1 MQQLISIDEDS
12 NNIGEEF
19 KEFLNKQTEII
30 NNLISSNLSN
40 FIYTSN
46 IIQTKIDI
54 YNFLQNK
61 VILILTELNKN
72 NSYQKNK
79 ENSEKITT
87 LFQLLVNINALIKEK
102 ELSLYK
108 IIGILHSKDKAS
120 KGQNYENE
128 IYHLK
133 NELIEKNKQIK
144 VLENMNL
151 ILNEQIE
158 KIKLENDTLTMKLLG
173 KSKKYIND
181 ETIKSGLETIMKNN
195 NDKNYLNKTNN
206 NNTINSRINL
216 PNMPKS
222 SFNKQIIVSKKKLSR
237 EQLNEIIQNIYKSK
251 IAYDQNCID
260 LNKPLETMEQH
271 MYQYL
276 NNKYGLKNLTIE
288 YASAIISGIKD
299 YSKKDMNIKLFGMLL
314 KNEIEEN
321 TLAIVEKIK
330 QVVEETLEYFIT
342 QKNPYMS
349 TGDVLLICDKI
360 KKGMVDE
367 DVWNSFI
374 DTLFLNDKE
383 NGNKV
388 KEKIYEFID
397 RIMKKSLEKLGNN
410 LKFEMTREE
419 EDFFKEMQNYPKK
432 IRYEDL
438 INILIDYHIK
448 VRKNYLKNMREIFMD
463 NDDNKD
469 GVLTKKEFIKYIND
483 LKIFHEETIE
493 ENIDYLLR
501 KIPQCEKYDF
511 FSFSEVVG
519 LFDQEQILKENN
531 EKCSILDFLA
541 KYLIISKYKFYN
553 FNLIRI
559 LNSNND
565 RK

>member
-1 MQQLISIDEDS
+1 MQQLILIDDNS
-12 NNIGEEF
+12 HNIGEDF
-19 KEFLNKQTEII
+19 KEFLNKQTEVI

-40 FIYTSN
+40 YIYTSN

-61 VILILTELNKN
+61 IILILTELNKSN
-72 NSYQKNK
+72 NYQKIK
-79 ENSEKITT
+79 ENSKKSTL
-87 LFQLLVNINALIKEK
+87 LFQLLAEINALIKEK

-108 IIGILHSKDKAS
+108 IIGILHNKVINTNSPKMEQS
-120 KGQNYENE
+120 IENDD
-128 IYHLK
+128 LK
-133 NELIEKNKQIK
+133 NENNRLKYELVEKNKQIK
-144 VLENMNL
+144 VLENINT
-151 ILNEQIE
+151 ILNEKIE
-158 KIKLENDTLTMKLLG
+158 KIKAENDTMTMKLFER
-173 KSKKYIND
+173 SKKFLND
-181 ETIKSGLETIMKNN
+181 STIKSGLETLMKNN
-195 NDKNYLNKTNN
+195 NDKNNN
-206 NNTINSRINL
+206 NKDNNFNTINSRINL
-216 PNMPKS
+216 PNMPKNC
-222 SFNKQIIVSKKKLSR
+222 FNKQIIVSKKKLTR

-288 YASAIISGIKD
+288 YASAIISGIKE
-299 YSKKDMNIKLFGMLL
+299 YSKKDMNIKVFGMLL

-321 TLAIVEKIK
+321 TLTIVEKIK
-330 QVVEETLEYFIT
+330 QVVQETLEYFIS
-342 QKNPYMS
+342 QKNPYMAG
-349 TGDVLLICDKI
+349 GDVQKLCEKI
-360 KKGMVDE
+360 KGGMVDE

-383 NGNKV
+383 NGKKV
-388 KEKIYEFID
+388 KDKIYEFID
-397 RIMKKSLEKLGNN
+397 RIMAKSLDKIGNN

-419 EDFFKEMQNYPKK
+419 EDFFNEMKNYPKK

-438 INILIDYHIK
+438 INILIDYHIR
-448 VRKNYLKNMREIFMD
+448 VRKNYLKNMREIFMN
-463 NDDNKD
+463 NDENKD

-483 LKIFHEETIE
+483 LKIFHEETLE

-501 KIPQCEKYDF
+501 KMPQCEKYDF
-511 FSFSEVVG
+511 FNFSEIVD

-541 KYLIISKYKFYN
+541 K
-553 FNLIRI
+553 
-559 LNSNND
+559 
-565 RK
+565 

>member
-61 VILILTELNKN
+61 IILILTELNKN
-72 NSYQKNK
+72 NTYLKNK
-79 ENSEKITT
+79 ENSEKIKT
-87 LFQLLVNINALIKEK
+87 LFQLLVDINALIKEK
-102 ELSLYK
+102 ELSLFK
-108 IIGILHSKDKAS
+108 IIGILHSKGKKTN

-128 IYHLK
+128 NYHLK

-158 KIKLENDTLTMKLLG
+158 KIKSENDTLTMKLLG
-173 KSKKYIND
+173 RSKKYIND

-222 SFNKQIIVSKKKLSR
+222 SFNKQIIVSKKKLSK

-288 YASAIISGIKD
+288 YASAIISGIKE

-342 QKNPYMS
+342 QKNPYMN

-374 DTLFLNDKE
+374 DTLFLNDKD
-383 NGNKV
+383 NGKKV

-397 RIMKKSLEKLGNN
+397 RIMKKSLEKIGNN
-410 LKFEMTREE
+410 IKFEMTREE

-448 VRKNYLKNMREIFMD
+448 VRKNYLKNMRDIFMD
-463 NDDNKD
+463 NDENKD

-541 KYLIISKYKFYN
+541 K
-553 FNLIRI
+553 
-559 LNSNND
+559 
-565 RK
+565 

>member
-1 MQQLISIDEDS
+1 MQQLILIDDNS
-12 NNIGEEF
+12 HNIGEDF
-19 KEFLNKQTEII
+19 KEFLNKQTEVI

-40 FIYTSN
+40 YIYTSN

-61 VILILTELNKN
+61 IILILTELNKSN
-72 NSYQKNK
+72 NYQKIK
-79 ENSEKITT
+79 ENSKKSTL
-87 LFQLLVNINALIKEK
+87 LFQLLAEINALIKEK

-108 IIGILHSKDKAS
+108 IIGILHNKVINTNSPKMEQS
-120 KGQNYENE
+120 IENDD
-128 IYHLK
+128 LK
-133 NELIEKNKQIK
+133 NENNRLKYELVEKNKQIK
-144 VLENMNL
+144 VLENINT
-151 ILNEQIE
+151 ILNEKIE
-158 KIKLENDTLTMKLLG
+158 KIKTENDTMTMKLFER
-173 KSKKYIND
+173 SKKFLND
-181 ETIKSGLETIMKNN
+181 STIKSGLETLMKNN
-195 NDKNYLNKTNN
+195 NDKNNN
-206 NNTINSRINL
+206 NKDNNFNTINSRINL
-216 PNMPKS
+216 PNMPKNC
-222 SFNKQIIVSKKKLSR
+222 FNKQIIVSKKKLTR

-288 YASAIISGIKD
+288 YASAIISGIKE
-299 YSKKDMNIKLFGMLL
+299 YSKKDMNIKVFGMLL

-321 TLAIVEKIK
+321 TLTIVEKIK
-330 QVVEETLEYFIT
+330 QVVQETLEYFIS
-342 QKNPYMS
+342 QKNPYMVG
-349 TGDVLLICDKI
+349 GDVQKLCEKI
-360 KKGMVDE
+360 KGGMVDE

-383 NGNKV
+383 NGKKV
-388 KEKIYEFID
+388 KDKIYEFID
-397 RIMKKSLEKLGNN
+397 RIMAKSLDKIGNN

-419 EDFFKEMQNYPKK
+419 EDFFNEMKNYPKK

-438 INILIDYHIK
+438 INILIDYHIR
-448 VRKNYLKNMREIFMD
+448 VRKNYLKNMREIFMN
-463 NDDNKD
+463 NDENKD

-483 LKIFHEETIE
+483 LKIFHEETLE

-501 KIPQCEKYDF
+501 KMPQCEKYDF
-511 FSFSEVVG
+511 FSFSEIVD

-541 KYLIISKYKFYN
+541 K
-553 FNLIRI
+553 
-559 LNSNND
+559 
-565 RK
+565 

>member
-1 MQQLISIDEDS
+1 MQQLILIDDNS
-12 NNIGEEF
+12 HNIGEDF
-19 KEFLNKQTEII
+19 KEFLNKQTEVI

-40 FIYTSN
+40 YIYTSN

-61 VILILTELNKN
+61 IILILTELNKSN
-72 NSYQKNK
+72 NYQKIK
-79 ENSEKITT
+79 ENSKKSTL
-87 LFQLLVNINALIKEK
+87 LFQLLAEINALIKEK

-108 IIGILHSKDKAS
+108 IIGILHNKVINTNSPKMEQS
-120 KGQNYENE
+120 IENDD
-128 IYHLK
+128 LK
-133 NELIEKNKQIK
+133 NENNRLKYELVEKNKQIK
-144 VLENMNL
+144 VLENINT
-151 ILNEQIE
+151 ILNEKIE
-158 KIKLENDTLTMKLLG
+158 KIKTENDTMTMKLFER
-173 KSKKYIND
+173 SKKFLND
-181 ETIKSGLETIMKNN
+181 STIKSGLETLMKNN
-195 NDKNYLNKTNN
+195 NDKNNNKDNN
-206 NNTINSRINL
+206 FNTINSRINL
-216 PNMPKS
+216 PNMPKNC
-222 SFNKQIIVSKKKLSR
+222 FNKQIIVSKKKLTR

-288 YASAIISGIKD
+288 YASAIISGIKE
-299 YSKKDMNIKLFGMLL
+299 YSKKDMNIKVFGMLL

-321 TLAIVEKIK
+321 TLTIVEKIK
-330 QVVEETLEYFIT
+330 QVVQETLEYFIS
-342 QKNPYMS
+342 QKNPYMAG
-349 TGDVLLICDKI
+349 GDVQKLCEKI
-360 KKGMVDE
+360 KGGMVDE

-383 NGNKV
+383 NGKKV
-388 KEKIYEFID
+388 KDKIYEFID
-397 RIMKKSLEKLGNN
+397 RIMAKSLDKIGNN

-419 EDFFKEMQNYPKK
+419 EDFFNEMKNYPKK

-438 INILIDYHIK
+438 INILIDYHIR
-448 VRKNYLKNMREIFMD
+448 VRKNYLKNMREIFMN
-463 NDDNKD
+463 NDENKD

-483 LKIFHEETIE
+483 LKIFHEETLE

-501 KIPQCEKYDF
+501 KMPQCEKYDF
-511 FSFSEVVG
+511 FSFSEIVD

-541 KYLIISKYKFYN
+541 K
-553 FNLIRI
+553 
-559 LNSNND
+559 
-565 RK
+565 

>member
-1 MQQLISIDEDS
+1 MQQLISIDENS

-30 NNLISSNLSN
+30 NNLIASNVSN
-40 FIYTSN
+40 YIYASN

-61 VILILTELNKN
+61 IILILTELNKSN
-72 NSYQKNK
+72 IKQK
-79 ENSEKITT
+79 SEDKLDKIEI
-87 LFQLLVNINALIKEK
+87 LFQLLVDINILIKEK

-108 IIGILHSKDKAS
+108 IIAILHSKGTNNNSNNTNDRIDLI
-120 KGQNYENE
+120 NEN
-128 IYHLK
+128 YHLK
-133 NELIEKNKQIK
+133 SELIEKNKQIK
-144 VLENMNL
+144 VLENINT
-151 ILNEQIE
+151 ILNERIE
-158 KIKLENDTLTMKLLG
+158 NIKEENNSLTVKLLE
-173 KSKKYIND
+173 KPKKYIN
-181 ETIKSGLETIMKNN
+181 EGTNKSGIETIMKNK
-195 NDKNYLNKTNN
+195 NDKNYLNNINN

-216 PNMPKS
+216 PNMTKS
-222 SFNKQIIVSKKKLSR
+222 CFNKQIIVSKKKLSR

-251 IAYDQNCID
+251 ISFDQNCID

-288 YASAIISGIKD
+288 YASAIIAGIKE
-299 YSKKDMNIKLFGMLL
+299 YSKKDMNIKVFGMLL

-330 QVVEETLEYFIT
+330 QVIEETLEYFIS
-342 QKNPYMS
+342 QKNPYMGI
-349 TGDVLLICDKI
+349 GDVSQMCEKI

-367 DVWNSFI
+367 IVWNSFI

-383 NGNKV
+383 NGKKV

-397 RIMKKSLEKLGNN
+397 RIMAKSLEKLGNN
-410 LKFEMTREE
+410 VKFEMTREE
-419 EDFFKEMQNYPKK
+419 EDFYKEMKNYQKK

-448 VRKNYLKNMREIFMD
+448 VRKNYLKNMREIFMN
-463 NDDNKD
+463 NDENKD

-501 KIPQCEKYDF
+501 KLPQCEKYDF

-541 KYLIISKYKFYN
+541 K
-553 FNLIRI
+553 
-559 LNSNND
+559 
-565 RK
+565 

>member
-72 NSYQKNK
+72 NTYQKNK

-87 LFQLLVNINALIKEK
+87 LFQLLVDINALIKEK

-108 IIGILHSKDKAS
+108 IIGILHSKDKAN

-128 IYHLK
+128 NYHLK

-158 KIKLENDTLTMKLLG
+158 KIKLENDTLTLKLLG

-288 YASAIISGIKD
+288 YASAIISGIKE

-330 QVVEETLEYFIT
+330 QVVEDTLEYFIT

-367 DVWNSFI
+367 EVWNSFI

-541 KYLIISKYKFYN
+541 K
-553 FNLIRI
+553 
-559 LNSNND
+559 
-565 RK
+565 

>member
-1 MQQLISIDEDS
+1 MQQLLIIDD
-12 NNIGEEF
+12 NKHNIGEDF
-19 KEFLNKQTEII
+19 KEFLNKQTEVI

-40 FIYTSN
+40 YIYTSN

-61 VILILTELNKN
+61 VILLLSELNKTN
-72 NSYQKNK
+72 NYQSIK
-79 ENSEKITT
+79 ENTNKSS
-87 LFQLLVNINALIKEK
+87 LLLQLLADINALIKEK

-108 IIGILHSKDKAS
+108 IIGILHSKGGNINTTHIVQS
-120 KGQNYENE
+120 TENDNLINE
-128 IYHLK
+128 NNHLK
-133 NELIEKNKQIK
+133 YELVEKNKQIK
-144 VLENMNL
+144 VLENINT
-151 ILNEQIE
+151 ILNEKIE
-158 KIKLENDTLTMKLLG
+158 KIKTENDTLTMKLYER
-173 KSKKYIND
+173 SKKFLND
-181 ETIKSGLETIMKNN
+181 STIKSGLETLMKNKNDKNN
-195 NDKNYLNKTNN
+195 NCKDNN
-206 NNTINSRINL
+206 FNTINSRIYL
-216 PNMPKS
+216 PNMPKN
-222 SFNKQIIVSKKKLSR
+222 SFNKQIIVSKKKLTR
-237 EQLNEIIQNIYKSK
+237 EQINEIIQNIYKSK

-288 YASAIISGIKD
+288 YASAIISGIKE
-299 YSKKDMNIKLFGMLL
+299 YSKKDMNIKVFGMLL

-321 TLAIVEKIK
+321 TLTIVEKIK
-330 QVVEETLEYFIT
+330 QVVQETLEFFIS
-342 QKNPYMS
+342 QKHPYMIGS
-349 TGDVLLICDKI
+349 DVQKLCDSI

-367 DVWNSFI
+367 EVWNSFI

-383 NGNKV
+383 NGKKV
-388 KEKIYEFID
+388 KDKIYEFIN
-397 RIMKKSLEKLGNN
+397 RIMTKSLDKIGTN

-419 EDFFKEMQNYPKK
+419 EDLFNEVKNFPKK

-438 INILIDYHIK
+438 INILIDYHIR
-448 VRKNYLKNMREIFMD
+448 VRKNYLKNMREIFMN
-463 NDDNKD
+463 NDENKD

-483 LKIFHEETIE
+483 LKIFHEETLE

-511 FSFSEVVG
+511 FSFSEIVE

-541 KYLIISKYKFYN
+541 K
-553 FNLIRI
+553 
-559 LNSNND
+559 
-565 RK
+565 

>member
-321 TLAIVEKIK
+321 TLAIIEKIK

-541 KYLIISKYKFYN
+541 K
-553 FNLIRI
+553 
-559 LNSNND
+559 
-565 RK
+565 

>member
-1 MQQLISIDEDS
+1 MQQLISIDENS

-30 NNLISSNLSN
+30 NNLIANNVSNY
-40 FIYTSN
+40 IYASN

-61 VILILTELNKN
+61 IILILTELNKSN
-72 NSYQKNK
+72 INQKSENK
-79 ENSEKITT
+79 SDKIEI
-87 LFQLLVNINALIKEK
+87 LFQLLVDINILIKEK

-108 IIGILHSKDKAS
+108 IIAILHSKGTNNNSNNTNDRIDLI
-120 KGQNYENE
+120 NEN
-128 IYHLK
+128 YHLK
-133 NELIEKNKQIK
+133 SELIEKNKQIK
-144 VLENMNL
+144 VLENINT
-151 ILNEQIE
+151 ILNERIE
-158 KIKLENDTLTMKLLG
+158 NIKEENNSLTVKLLE
-173 KSKKYIND
+173 KPKKYIN
-181 ETIKSGLETIMKNN
+181 EGTNKSGIETIMKNK
-195 NDKNYLNKTNN
+195 NDKNYLNKMNN

-216 PNMPKS
+216 PNMTKS
-222 SFNKQIIVSKKKLSR
+222 CFNKQIIVSKKKLSR

-251 IAYDQNCID
+251 IAFDQNCID

-288 YASAIISGIKD
+288 YASAIIAGIKE
-299 YSKKDMNIKLFGMLL
+299 YSKKDINIKLFGMLL

-330 QVVEETLEYFIT
+330 QVVEETLEYFIS
-342 QKNPYMS
+342 QKNPYM
-349 TGDVLLICDKI
+349 GIGEVEQICEKI

-367 DVWNSFI
+367 EIWNSFV
-374 DTLFLNDKE
+374 DTLFINDKE
-383 NGNKV
+383 NGKKV

-397 RIMKKSLEKLGNN
+397 RIMKKSLDQLGNDN

-419 EDFFKEMQNYPKK
+419 EDFVKEIQNYPKK
-432 IRYEDL
+432 IRYDDL

-448 VRKNYLKNMREIFMD
+448 VRKNYLRNMREVFME
-463 NDDNKD
+463 NDENKD
-469 GVLTKKEFIKYIND
+469 GILTKKEFIKYIND
-483 LKIFHEETIE
+483 LKIFQEETIE

-541 KYLIISKYKFYN
+541 K
-553 FNLIRI
+553 
-559 LNSNND
+559 
-565 RK
+565 

>member
-1 MQQLISIDEDS
+1 MQQLILIDENS

-30 NNLISSNLSN
+30 NNLISSNVN
-40 FIYTSN
+40 NYIYTSN

-61 VILILTELNKN
+61 IILILSELNKN
-72 NSYQKNK
+72 KSNINQINK
-79 ENSEKITT
+79 EKSEKIEI
-87 LFQLLVNINALIKEK
+87 LFQLLVDINILIKEK

-108 IIGILHSKDKAS
+108 IISILQS
-120 KGQNYENE
+120 KGSNNNSINTNDRADIINEN
-128 IYHLK
+128 YHLK
-133 NELIEKNKQIK
+133 SELIEKNKQIK
-144 VLENMNL
+144 VLENMNT

-158 KIKLENDTLTMKLLG
+158 KIKEENDTLTIKLLE
-173 KSKKYIND
+173 KQKKYLNEGINKNGF
-181 ETIKSGLETIMKNN
+181 ETLMKNN
-195 NDKNYLNKTNN
+195 NDKNYGNKMNN
-206 NNTINSRINL
+206 NNNSNNTINSRINL
-216 PNMPKS
+216 PNMPKG
-222 SFNKQIIVSKKKLSR
+222 SFNKQIIVSKKKISR

-251 IAYDQNCID
+251 ITFDQNCID

-288 YASAIISGIKD
+288 YASAIIAGIKE
-299 YSKKDMNIKLFGMLL
+299 YSKKDINIKLFGMLL

-330 QVVEETLEYFIT
+330 QVVEETLEYLIS
-342 QKNPYMS
+342 QKNPYM
-349 TGDVLLICDKI
+349 GIGEVGQICEKI

-367 DVWNSFI
+367 DIWNSFI
-374 DTLFLNDKE
+374 DTLFINDKE
-383 NGNKV
+383 NGKKV

-397 RIMKKSLEKLGNN
+397 RIMKKSLEQLGNDN
-410 LKFEMTREE
+410 LKFQMTREE
-419 EDFFKEMQNYPKK
+419 EDIVKEIQNYPKK
-432 IRYEDL
+432 IKYDDL

-448 VRKNYLKNMREIFMD
+448 VRKNYLKNMREVFMD
-463 NDDNKD
+463 NDENKD
-469 GVLTKKEFIKYIND
+469 GILTKKEFIKYIND
-483 LKIFHEETIE
+483 LKIFQEESIV

-541 KYLIISKYKFYN
+541 K
-553 FNLIRI
+553 
-559 LNSNND
+559 
-565 RK
+565 

>member
-72 NSYQKNK
+72 NIYQKNK

-87 LFQLLVNINALIKEK
+87 LFQLLVDINALIKEK

-108 IIGILHSKDKAS
+108 IIGILQSKDKAN

-128 IYHLK
+128 NYHLK

-158 KIKLENDTLTMKLLG
+158 KIKLENDTLTLKLLG

-288 YASAIISGIKD
+288 YASAIISGIKE

-330 QVVEETLEYFIT
+330 QVVEDTLEYFIT

-349 TGDVLLICDKI
+349 TGDVLLICDRI

-541 KYLIISKYKFYN
+541 K
-553 FNLIRI
+553 
-559 LNSNND
+559 
-565 RK
+565 

>member
-1 MQQLISIDEDS
+1 MQQLISIDEIS

-30 NNLISSNLSN
+30 NNLIASNVSN
-40 FIYTSN
+40 YIYASN

-61 VILILTELNKN
+61 IILILTELNKSN
-72 NSYQKNK
+72 INQKSENK
-79 ENSEKITT
+79 SDKIEI
-87 LFQLLVNINALIKEK
+87 LFQLLVDINILIKEK

-108 IIGILHSKDKAS
+108 IIAILHSKGTNNNSNNTNDRIDLI
-120 KGQNYENE
+120 NEN
-128 IYHLK
+128 YHLK
-133 NELIEKNKQIK
+133 SELIEKNKQIK
-144 VLENMNL
+144 VLENINT
-151 ILNEQIE
+151 ILNERIE
-158 KIKLENDTLTMKLLG
+158 NIKEENNSLTVKLLE
-173 KSKKYIND
+173 KPKKYIN
-181 ETIKSGLETIMKNN
+181 EGTNKSGIETIMKNK
-195 NDKNYLNKTNN
+195 NDKNYLNKMNN

-216 PNMPKS
+216 PNMTKS
-222 SFNKQIIVSKKKLSR
+222 CFNKQIIVSKKKLSR

-251 IAYDQNCID
+251 IAFDQNCID

-288 YASAIISGIKD
+288 YASAIIAGIKE
-299 YSKKDMNIKLFGMLL
+299 YSKKDINIKLFGMLL

-330 QVVEETLEYFIT
+330 QVVEETLEYFIS
-342 QKNPYMS
+342 QKNPYM
-349 TGDVLLICDKI
+349 GIGEVEQICEKI

-367 DVWNSFI
+367 DIWISFV
-374 DTLFLNDKE
+374 DTLFINDKE
-383 NGNKV
+383 NGKKV

-397 RIMKKSLEKLGNN
+397 RIMKKSLEQLGKDN

-419 EDFFKEMQNYPKK
+419 EDFVKEIQNYPKK
-432 IRYEDL
+432 IRYDDL

-448 VRKNYLKNMREIFMD
+448 VRKNYLKNMREVFMD
-463 NDDNKD
+463 NDENKD
-469 GVLTKKEFIKYIND
+469 GILTKKEFIKYIND
-483 LKIFHEETIE
+483 LKIFQEETIE

-519 LFDQEQILKENN
+519 VFDQEQILKENN

-541 KYLIISKYKFYN
+541 K
-553 FNLIRI
+553 
-559 LNSNND
+559 
-565 RK
+565 

>member
-72 NSYQKNK
+72 NTYQKNK
-79 ENSEKITT
+79 ENSEKITI
-87 LFQLLVNINALIKEK
+87 LFQLLVDINALIKEK

-108 IIGILHSKDKAS
+108 IIGILHSKDKAN

-128 IYHLK
+128 NYHLK

-158 KIKLENDTLTMKLLG
+158 KIKSENDTLTMKLLG

-288 YASAIISGIKD
+288 YASAIISGIKE

-330 QVVEETLEYFIT
+330 QVVEDTLEYFIT

-367 DVWNSFI
+367 EVWNSFI

-541 KYLIISKYKFYN
+541 K
-553 FNLIRI
+553 
-559 LNSNND
+559 
-565 RK
+565 

>member
-1 MQQLISIDEDS
+1 M
-12 NNIGEEF
+12 NN
-19 KEFLNKQTEII
+19 
-30 NNLISSNLSN
+30 
-40 FIYTSN
+40 
-46 IIQTKIDI
+46 
-54 YNFLQNK
+54 
-61 VILILTELNKN
+61 
-72 NSYQKNK
+72 
-79 ENSEKITT
+79 
-87 LFQLLVNINALIKEK
+87 
-102 ELSLYK
+102 
-108 IIGILHSKDKAS
+108 
-120 KGQNYENE
+120 
-128 IYHLK
+128 
-133 NELIEKNKQIK
+133 
-144 VLENMNL
+144 
-151 ILNEQIE
+151 ILNEKIE
-158 KIKLENDTLTMKLLG
+158 KIKTENDALTMKLFER
-173 KSKKYIND
+173 SKKFLND
-181 ETIKSGLETIMKNN
+181 STFKSGLETLMKNK
-195 NDKNYLNKTNN
+195 NDKDNNYKDNN
-206 NNTINSRINL
+206 FNTINSRINL
-216 PNMPKS
+216 PNMPKN
-222 SFNKQIIVSKKKLSR
+222 SFNKQIIVSKKKLTR
-237 EQLNEIIQNIYKSK
+237 EQINEIIQNIYKSK

-288 YASAIISGIKD
+288 YASAIISGIKE
-299 YSKKDMNIKLFGMLL
+299 YSKKDMNIKVFGMLL

-321 TLAIVEKIK
+321 TLTIVEKIK
-330 QVVEETLEYFIT
+330 QVVQETLEFFIS
-342 QKNPYMS
+342 QKHPYMIGS
-349 TGDVLLICDKI
+349 DVQKLCDSI

-367 DVWNSFI
+367 EVWNSFI

-383 NGNKV
+383 NGKKV
-388 KEKIYEFID
+388 KDKIYEFIN
-397 RIMKKSLEKLGNN
+397 RIMTKSLDKIGTN

-419 EDFFKEMQNYPKK
+419 EDLFNEVKNFPKK

-438 INILIDYHIK
+438 INILIDYHIR

-541 KYLIISKYKFYN
+541 K
-553 FNLIRI
+553 
-559 LNSNND
+559 
-565 RK
+565 